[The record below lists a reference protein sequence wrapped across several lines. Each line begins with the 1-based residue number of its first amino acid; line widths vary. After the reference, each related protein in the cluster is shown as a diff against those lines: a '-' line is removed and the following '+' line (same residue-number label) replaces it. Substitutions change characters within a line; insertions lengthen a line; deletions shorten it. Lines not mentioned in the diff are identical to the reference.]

1 MDLVL
6 FSFNINIFTQN
17 AILKPESRS
26 VMKLMPFIEEG
37 FFPSHGDAFNNNS
50 GASSKVLKVDK
61 EMDDCRLSV
70 IFSLWSVSII
80 IESQSFLEQQDLISK
95 VEYLFSLING
105 SFTGD
110 DIRGNRLAA
119 ILTIGLK
126 HSDEVDSHIYHKYF
140 KGEVLPIEWSL
151 RQANNY
157 QLGGEEIFNIININ
171 KANATIS
178 YSGKVF
184 EGNAIIVNIDNNTQ
198 QNNTTKRFSFGEIS
212 FLKTLINKTF
222 SDYESL
228 RGSK

>member
-61 EMDDCRLSV
+61 EIDGCKLSV
-70 IFSLWSVSII
+70 VFSIWSVNVI
-80 IESQSFLEQQDLISK
+80 IESQSFLDQQNIISK
-95 VEYLFSLING
+95 VEYLLGLING

-126 HSDEVDSHIYHKYF
+126 HSDEIGSHIYHKYL
-140 KGEVLPIEWSL
+140 KGEVPPVEWSL
-151 RQANNY
+151 RQGNY
-157 QLGGEEIFNIININ
+157 DQLGDEEIFNLINIT
-171 KANATIS
+171 KGNATIS
-178 YSGKVF
+178 YSGKIF
-184 EGNAIIVNIDNNTQ
+184 EGNAIVVNIDNNTQ
-198 QNNTTKRFSFGEIS
+198 QNNTTNRFSFGEIS
-212 FLKTLINKTF
+212 F
-222 SDYESL
+222 
-228 RGSK
+228 